1 MDEAVGRFAPYTECG
16 VLTFGGDSAL
26 FGGFDSFDLSGVA
39 TLNKFPYQAFG
50 GFDSA
55 ITASTS
61 ASAAAGAGTEIMSTP
76 YRHVDPNIL
85 GGGLVS

>member
-1 MDEAVGRFAPYTECG
+1 M
-16 VLTFGGDSAL
+16 LTFGGDSAL
-26 FGGFDSFDLSGVA
+26 FGGLDSFDLSGVA

-55 ITASTS
+55 CTASTS
-61 ASAAAGAGTEIMSTP
+61 AAASAAAGAGTEVMSTP